1 MPPPPLPKGRRGPK
15 GDRILT
21 PQHHLPADIERTSLA
36 IITAELAELGLA
48 FVPEPMAQEPLARGE
63 IVRLHLQEIIP
74 LRSVCLVY
82 DPHRPLNTAARRF
95 QQLLTD
101 DAPKEKHAL

>member
-1 MPPPPLPKGRRGPK
+1 
-15 GDRILT
+15 
-21 PQHHLPADIERTSLA
+21 
-36 IITAELAELGLA
+36 
-48 FVPEPMAQEPLARGE
+48 MAQEPLARGE

-101 DAPKEKHAL
+101 DAPKEKRAL